1 MTINLIRSGEL
12 KSHFIESKKKLKL
25 RLLPLFLFSMTSNAI
40 TAGTFYFGVYVS
52 TSLIEKLN
60 KDEQFAVLDH
70 ELGHIRWL
78 KNDLILLLYFTAPI
92 LFIDYLLFR
101 NYTMCLYTL
110 PFFILFLILR
120 IFMLDYIV
128 NIKINAEFAAD
139 KTSAE
144 LGNSHGLISSLT
156 KIDNYDH
163 KKFSKIVLTIIKFIY
178 WFYFS
183 NRSFYPSIRE
193 RIEKINEY
201 A

>member
-12 KSHFIESKKKLKL
+12 KSHLIESKKKLKL

-156 KIDNYDH
+156 KIEKYDH
-163 KKFSKIVLTIIKFIY
+163 KKSSKIMLIIENFIF

-183 NRSFYPSIRE
+183 NRSFYPSTSE
-193 RIEKINEY
+193 RIKKINEY
-201 A
+201 T

>member
-1 MTINLIRSGEL
+1 MINLIRSEEL

-25 RLLPLFLFSMTSNAI
+25 RFLPLFFFSITSNAI
-40 TAGTFYFGVYVS
+40 NAGMFYLGIYMNTAT
-52 TSLIEKLN
+52 IEILN

-70 ELGHIRWL
+70 ELGHIRYL
-78 KNDLILLLYFTAPI
+78 KNDLIFLLYLALPL
-92 LFIDYLLFR
+92 LFIPSFLFR
-101 NYTMCLYTL
+101 QYMMCLYTL

>member
-12 KSHFIESKKKLKL
+12 KSHLIESKKKLKL
-25 RLLPLFLFSMTSNAI
+25 RFLPLFFFSITSNAI
-40 TAGTFYFGVYVS
+40 NAGMFYLGIYMNTAT
-52 TSLIEKLN
+52 IEILN

-70 ELGHIRWL
+70 ELGHIICW
-78 KNDLILLLYFTAPI
+78 KNDLILLLYLASPVV
-92 LFIDYLLFR
+92 
-101 NYTMCLYTL
+101 
-110 PFFILFLILR
+110 FILFLILR

-156 KIDNYDH
+156 KIENYDH
-163 KKFSKIVLTIIKFIY
+163 KKSSKIMLIIENFIF

-183 NRSFYPSIRE
+183 NRSFYPSTSE
-193 RIEKINEY
+193 RIKKINEY
-201 A
+201 T